1 MEAQVLTAVL
11 AFGSAVGLFFI
22 GKHLEHRSVNK
33 AILAEI
39 DRLIEV
45 IAGHELWWANCI
57 DQGTH
62 EHRPLVPFSTD
73 IYDKLAPNIGAVDG
87 AHVAQ
92 VARFFGYVKFL
103 NSLQTQQK
111 TQPSQTHAL
120 AFAQIYLGSLRN
132 CLRDYDGAF
141 DSAFMRYGIG
151 GDDGRYTAS

>member
-1 MEAQVLTAVL
+1 VETQVLAAIL
-11 AFGSAVGLFFI
+11 AFGSAVGVFFI

-45 IAGHELWWANCI
+45 IARHEIWWENCLAH
-57 DQGTH
+57 GTCAD
-62 EHRPLVPFSTD
+62 RPLIPFSTD
-73 IYDKLAPNIGAVDG
+73 IYDKLASNIGMIDG

-103 NSLQTQQK
+103 NSYQRQQR
-111 TQPSQTHAL
+111 TYVTHPPAL
-120 AFAQIYLGSLRN
+120 TRFAWGYLGSVRT

-141 DSAFMRYGIG
+141 DAAFMRYDI
-151 GDDGRYTAS
+151 R